1 MTGTNRA
8 WVFMQRPLGDD
19 FDSALQF
26 RELPMPEPAEA
37 EVLIRTLYLSLDPAN
52 RRWMAGPTYMP
63 PVPVGAPMWGYM
75 TGRVVKSNSSQFA
88 VGDLVSGLG
97 WWADYST
104 APASTLAP
112 VTDSDGLSLADS
124 IGLLRGAG
132 GTAYVGVLDVGQL
145 KAGETFVVSGAAGSV
160 GSLAGQ
166 IAKIAGADKVIG
178 IAGSAEKCAWLTNE
192 LGFDHAIDYR
202 RENVQERLAQLC
214 PKGVDVY
221 FENVGGAVG
230 NAVAANM
237 AKGGRIAV
245 CGMVAQYNEESA
257 SIGLDLMPIVLNG
270 CTVRGYTLFEFLDRL
285 PAISTKLAE
294 WHASGKLKQHTDI
307 VEGLENALTGFK
319 QLFTPGS
326 PHKGKMLVR
335 VDAGAR

>member
-1 MTGTNRA
+1 MAEINRA
-8 WVFMQRPLGDD
+8 WVFVQRPAGDD
-19 FDSALQF
+19 FDSVLKF
-26 RELPMPEPAEA
+26 RELPMPEPAQG

-63 PVPVGAPMWGYM
+63 PVPVDGPMWGYM
-75 TGRVVKSNSSQFA
+75 TGKVVQSNAAGFA
-88 VGDLVSGLG
+88 SGDLVSGLG
-97 WWADYST
+97 WWADYCT
-104 APASTLAP
+104 APASALAP
-112 VTDSDGLSLADS
+112 VPDTGGLSLADS

-145 KAGETFVVSGAAGSV
+145 KPGETFVVSGAAGSV

-166 IAKIAGADKVIG
+166 IAKIAGAGKVIG
-178 IAGSAEKCAWLTNE
+178 IAGSAEKCAWLTDE

-202 RENVQERLAQLC
+202 RQNVQTRLAELC
-214 PKGVDVY
+214 PNGVDLY
-221 FENVGGAVG
+221 FENVGGAIA

-245 CGMVAQYNEESA
+245 CGMVAQYNEDAA

-285 PAISTKLAE
+285 PAISAKLAE
-294 WHASGKLKQHTDI
+294 WRASGRLKQHTDI
-307 VEGLENALTGFK
+307 VEGLENALAGFK

-335 VDAGAR
+335 VDQDAR